1 MLTKKTKIICTMGPA
16 TDDDEVLKDLMR
28 SGMDIARLNFSH
40 GDHEEQLGRIKRI
53 KKFREELNLPIAILL
68 DTKGPEIRTG
78 LLETDDD
85 VELVTGQEYTLTTRD
100 IKGNNEIT
108 SITYAELPQ
117 DVEAGNTILIDDGLI
132 ELKVKEIKDGTDIV
146 CDVINGGLLGSRK
159 GVNVPNVRVNLPSIT
174 EKDKADIEFGLENGI
189 DFIAA
194 SFIRNAEAV
203 EEIKDIIGAHNM
215 HVGVISKIENMEGV
229 ENIDAIIDASA
240 GIMVARGDLGVE
252 VPAEEVPFL
261 QKEIIRKCNDAFKPV
276 VTATQM
282 LDSMIRNPRPTRA
295 EVTDVA
301 NAIYDGTD
309 VVMLSG
315 ETANGKYPLEAL
327 KMMAKIAERT
337 EKDIKDRASDIS
349 KVHSKRSISSA
360 VCNATVQTAD
370 NLNAKAIV
378 CPTIS
383 GFTAR
388 LTSKLK
394 PNAEIIGCSPYDN
407 VLRKMQI
414 YWGVRPLKTATETST
429 DKIIEHALVVS
440 EQAGFVEEGDTVIV
454 SAGIATSSD
463 PSAKRGLTNTMRV
476 VTI

>member
-252 VPAEEVPFL
+252 MPAEEVPL
-261 QKEIIRKCNDAFKPV
+261 IQKDIIKKCNKLGKPV
-276 VTATQM
+276 IVATQM
-282 LDSMIRNPRPTRA
+282 LETMTSNPRPTRA
-295 EVTDVA
+295 EASDVA
-301 NAIYDGTD
+301 NAIFDGAD
-309 VVMLSG
+309 AIMLSG
-315 ETANGKYPLEAL
+315 ESANGDYPLEAVST
-327 KMMAKIAERT
+327 MNVIAKRVEQALEYKEIFVSKGFTHHNVTTTDVIA
-337 EKDIKDRASDIS
+337 
-349 KVHSKRSISSA
+349 H
-360 VCNATVQTAD
+360 ATVQMAYE
-370 NLNAKAIV
+370 LSAQAIIT
-378 CPTIS
+378 PTES
-383 GFTAR
+383 GY
-388 LTSKLK
+388 TSKVVSK
-394 PNAEIIGCSPYDN
+394 YRPKATIIAYTPNDRVARHLN
-407 VLRKMQI
+407 LR
-414 YWGVRPLKTATETST
+414 WGVVPVEGKAWDDVDEMIATATAASVRQGIVKQGDKTIITSGMKFGEGNTST
-429 DKIIEHALVVS
+429 I
-440 EQAGFVEEGDTVIV
+440 
-454 SAGIATSSD
+454 
-463 PSAKRGLTNTMRV
+463 RV
-476 VTI
+476 HTI